1 MANSPIAL
9 VSDPDRT
16 LGMPSKT
23 AAIWQAWTRKCAQH
37 APMIE
42 QVQDMTKKVNL
53 NVTQTI
59 LLTRQVNILTFDPE
73 NPFSP
78 L

>member
-1 MANSPIAL
+1 MADSPIAL
-9 VSDPDRT
+9 VSEPDLS

-23 AAIWQAWTRKCAQH
+23 AAIWRTWTRKRAQH
-37 APMIE
+37 APTLE

-59 LLTRQVNILTFDPE
+59 LEERRKI
-73 NPFSP
+73 S
-78 L
+78 